1 MTVSEGAAAAPATL
15 EQFGYKQ
22 ELKRSLGLL
31 DLLIYGLVFIVPT
44 APFSVYGIVFNAGHG
59 MVPLIYVVGLVAM
72 LFTAF
77 SYQSLSEAFPVA
89 GSVYA
94 YAARSIGPS
103 VGFIA
108 GWALLLDY
116 LLLPTLALVAAAIA
130 FNALVPEI
138 PKPAWIVAML
148 AFNTIVNYLGIESTA
163 KANFILLGIQAAVL
177 IALMGMCVAGLVHGT
192 GGAHLSLTPF
202 FNAREFT
209 PGLIFGALSLAVLS
223 FLGFDA
229 ISTLSEEVK
238 GGPKMVGRATI
249 LSLCLCAF
257 VFIAQTWLVTL
268 FALGRTSFPPG
279 DATNDALYGIA
290 SLLGGAWLKF
300 AVAIPGVAL
309 SSIACAMVGQAATAR
324 LLFGMARDGK
334 LPRVLAHVHS
344 DRKIPDYAVFFVA
357 AVTLALG
364 FFFADKFEL
373 ITSLV
378 SFGAL
383 AGFLLLHIS
392 VVAHFIVRT
401 KSRNWLKHLV
411 SPTIGFVIIGYVLW
425 NAETNAKI
433 AGSCWLA
440 AGIVILLFLRLTGRA
455 QTLPTEQ
462 NIA

>member
-1 MTVSEGAAAAPATL
+1 MTVTEGDADPATL

-22 ELKRSLGLL
+22 ELKRSLGLP

-77 SYQSLSEAFPVA
+77 SYQSLSEAFPIA

-130 FNALVPEI
+130 FHALVPEI
-138 PKPAWIVAML
+138 PKPAWIVAMI
-148 AFNTIVNYLGIESTA
+148 AFITIVNYLGIEST
-163 KANFILLGIQAAVL
+163 KRANFVLLGIQGAVL
-177 IALMGMCVAGLVHGT
+177 AALMAMCVVGLVRGT
-192 GGAHLSLTPF
+192 AGAHFSLQPI
-202 FNAREFT
+202 FNPAEFT
-209 PGLIFGALSLAVLS
+209 PGIIFGALSLAVLS
-223 FLGFDA
+223 FIGFDA

-238 GGPKMVGRATI
+238 GGPKMVGRATV
-249 LSLCLCAF
+249 LSLCLCAAL
-257 VFIAQTWLVTL
+257 FIAQTYLVSL
-268 FALGRTSFPPG
+268 FALDRTRFPPG
-279 DATNDALYGIA
+279 DATNDALYAIA

-300 AVAIPGVAL
+300 LVAIPGVAL
-309 SSIACAMVGQAATAR
+309 SSIACAMVAQAATAR
-324 LLFGMARDGK
+324 LIYGMARDGK
-334 LPRVLAHVHS
+334 LPRALAHVHS
-344 DRKIPDYAVFFVA
+344 GRKIPDRAIFFVA
-357 AVTLALG
+357 AVTLAMG

-383 AGFLLLHIS
+383 VGFFLLHVS
-392 VVAHFIVRT
+392 VVAHFVWR
-401 KSRNWLKHLV
+401 KQSRDWLRHLV
-411 SPTIGFVIIGYVLW
+411 SPLIGLVIIGYVLW
-425 NAETNAKI
+425 NAEINAKI

-440 AGIVILLFLRLTGRA
+440 AGAIILLVLRAMGRSQA
-455 QTLPTEQ
+455 LPTEQ

>member
-1 MTVSEGAAAAPATL
+1 MTVTEGGADPATL

-77 SYQSLSEAFPVA
+77 SYQLLSEAFPIA

-103 VGFIA
+103 AGFIA

-130 FNALVPEI
+130 FNALVPEV
-138 PKPAWIVAML
+138 PKPLWIVAMI
-148 AFNTIVNYLGIESTA
+148 AFITTVNYLGIEST
-163 KANFILLGIQAAVL
+163 KRANFILLGIQGAVL
-177 IALMGMCVAGLVHGT
+177 IALMAMCIVGLARGT
-192 GGAHLSLTPF
+192 AGAHLSLQPF
-202 FNAREFT
+202 FNPAEFK
-209 PGLIFGALSLAVLS
+209 PGIIFGALSLAVLS
-223 FLGFDA
+223 FIGFDA

-238 GGPKMVGRATI
+238 GGPKMVGRATV
-249 LSLCLCAF
+249 LSLCLCAAL
-257 VFIAQTWLVTL
+257 FIAQTWLVTL
-268 FALGRTSFPPG
+268 FALDRTHFPPG
-279 DATNDALYGIA
+279 DATNDALYTIA
-290 SLLGGAWLKF
+290 TLLGGAWLKF
-300 AVAIPGVAL
+300 VVAIPGVAL
-309 SSIACAMVGQAATAR
+309 SSIACAMVAQAATAR
-324 LLFGMARDGK
+324 LIYGMARDGK
-334 LPRVLAHVHS
+334 LPRALAHVHS
-344 DRKIPDYAVFFVA
+344 SRKIPDRAIFFVA
-357 AVTLALG
+357 AVTLAMG

-383 AGFLLLHIS
+383 VGFFLLHIS
-392 VVAHFIVRT
+392 VVAHFIWR
-401 KSRNWLKHLV
+401 KRSRDWLRHLA
-411 SPTIGFVIIGYVLW
+411 SPLIGLVIIGYVLW
-425 NAETNAKI
+425 NAEINAKI

-440 AGIVILLFLRLTGRA
+440 LGVMILLVLRAKGRSQA
-455 QTLPTEQ
+455 LPTEQ